1 VRDIALILQ
10 DNQAVGEVL
19 KAIESARE
27 PLLAAVEVFDV
38 YRGHPLAAGEKSV
51 AISLT
56 IQPQQET
63 LSEAQIQTIVTNLT
77 HQALTQTGAKL
88 RG

>member
-1 VRDIALILQ
+1 
-10 DNQAVGEVL
+10 
-19 KAIESARE
+19 
-27 PLLAAVEVFDV
+27 VFDV

-63 LSEAQIQTIVTNLT
+63 LSEAQNKSIVTNLT
-77 HQALTQTGAKL
+77 HQAITQTGAKL